1 LLNAKVTFTSI
12 SPVNDKTTISNII
25 AIVANVPEENVEIT
39 KFTISKA
46 LVRTRALL
54 GSVYSIDVEFTITV
68 SSRTQA
74 TALESAMN
82 TVAFQTALLET
93 TQSVFNDVSD
103 AKVTSITIP
112 GLLTMSPSP
121 TLASK
126 PVDKEDLPETWRNVI
141 YIVFTFIMVQ
151 SILGMLFCCC
161 MRRRRREED
170 EKAKKQ
176 DDDIKKVNR
185 RRY

>member
-1 LLNAKVTFTSI
+1 
-12 SPVNDKTTISNII
+12 
-25 AIVANVPEENVEIT
+25 
-39 KFTISKA
+39 
-46 LVRTRALL
+46 
-54 GSVYSIDVEFTITV
+54 V